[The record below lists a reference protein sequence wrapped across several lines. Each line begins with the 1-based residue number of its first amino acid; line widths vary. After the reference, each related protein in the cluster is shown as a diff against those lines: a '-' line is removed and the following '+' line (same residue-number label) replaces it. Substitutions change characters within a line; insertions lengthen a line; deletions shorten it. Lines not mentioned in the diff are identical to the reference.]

1 MEVDID
7 EKELV
12 GYLDA
17 PTKDTNTIVKVVA
30 GEDVTTPSELKENK
44 SSSQV
49 PVGDYDH
56 PEYPAWSA
64 RVRASQ
70 ENKNKFKWVIRISV
84 KLQRRLKK
92 PN

>member
-1 MEVDID
+1 METAPSEAFEEAAEEIVEVDID

-17 PTKDTNTIVKVVA
+17 PNKDTNTIVKVVA

-56 PEYPAWSA
+56 PEYPA
-64 RVRASQ
+64 
-70 ENKNKFKWVIRISV
+70 
-84 KLQRRLKK
+84 
-92 PN
+92 

>member
-1 MEVDID
+1 METAPSEAFEGAAEDIVEVDID

-12 GYLDA
+12 GYLE
-17 PTKDTNTIVKVVA
+17 VVA

-56 PEYPAWSA
+56 PEYPA
-64 RVRASQ
+64 
-70 ENKNKFKWVIRISV
+70 
-84 KLQRRLKK
+84 
-92 PN
+92 